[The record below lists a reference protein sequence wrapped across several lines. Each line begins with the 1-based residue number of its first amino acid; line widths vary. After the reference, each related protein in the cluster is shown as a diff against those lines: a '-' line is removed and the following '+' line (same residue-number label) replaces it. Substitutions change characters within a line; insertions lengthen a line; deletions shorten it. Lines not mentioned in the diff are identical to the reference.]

1 MKPAILKIY
10 SENEYDLE
18 KFLSLFYEKEI
29 ILENKSY
36 YEIKYDNPI
45 TMIDILTTFIENED
59 SFNLSLWISLDID
72 IYILVN
78 TQNLDQIIKYL
89 YERYPN
95 N

>member
-10 SENEYDLE
+10 SETKYDLE

-36 YEIKYDNPI
+36 YEIEYDNPI

-78 TQNLDQIIKYL
+78 AQNLDQIIKYL